1 MREGP
6 GYPAELLQ
14 REKQFNPS
22 QKPLRSLTNNCG
34 DEETDSH
41 GAGWKI
47 SKLHTGSLLEREG
60 SEQGSKSFQQQR
72 FPSVKYG
79 PEQELQ
85 THLLHEV

>member
-6 GYPAELLQ
+6 GYPAGLLE
-14 REKQFNPS
+14 RGKQFNPS

-34 DEETDSH
+34 DEEIDSP

-47 SKLHTGSLLEREG
+47 GKLHTGGLLEREG
-60 SEQGSKSFQQQR
+60 SEEGSKSFQRQQ
-72 FPSVKYG
+72 FPSVKYT

-85 THLLHEV
+85 THVLHEV